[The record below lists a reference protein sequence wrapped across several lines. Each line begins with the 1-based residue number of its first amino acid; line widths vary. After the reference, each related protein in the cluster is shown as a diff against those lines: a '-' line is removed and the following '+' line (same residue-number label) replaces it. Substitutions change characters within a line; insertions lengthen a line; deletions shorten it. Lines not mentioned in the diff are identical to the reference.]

1 MLDER
6 PSEAQVQLI
15 ASLKTIMKNYQDEIK
30 LNLTSNTIK
39 TNYRSSRGSIID
51 NLKMVQQYI
60 CSCGRKNN
68 SFSHSTITDSDGSAL
83 DNYHLNCQ
91 CGDQEKISFIMMKN
105 ALRGTRTSIDVKEK
119 TQLYPYV

>member
-1 MLDER
+1 MLDEV
-6 PSEAQVQLI
+6 PSEAQIQLI
-15 ASLKTIMKNYQDEIK
+15 ASLNTIMNNYQEERK
-30 LNLTSNTIK
+30 LKITSTIK
-39 TNYRSSRGSIID
+39 THYRSSRGSIID
-51 NLKMVQQYI
+51 NLKMVQQYV
-60 CSCGRKNN
+60 CSCGRKNS

-105 ALRGTRTSIDVKEK
+105 ALQGARTSIDVKEK